1 MLTWRELNHI
11 MRRRIK
17 ASQLLLA
24 ALSLKV
30 TYDTGGSRY
39 INVVSENGPN
49 ISSYRPK
56 NK

>member
-24 ALSLKV
+24 DLSLKV